1 MIFFFLKKV
10 HKIIDFFINIFFTF
24 QELIDASL
32 KIVHDI
38 QTENLGFMCILGK
51 SSINSLKI
59 PLNTERYD
67 GARQKADLAATVLQ
81 DIGFVH
87 HTGELIISIYL
98 LMKIMIV

>member
-1 MIFFFLKKV
+1 M
-10 HKIIDFFINIFFTF
+10 
-24 QELIDASL
+24 

-51 SSINSLKI
+51 SFNSLKV

-87 HTGELIISIYL
+87 HTGKLAYFLKVSYR
-98 LMKIMIV
+98 